1 MFEGFHSYR
10 RFRARMQL
18 LLAVPPSRFDAPATT
33 GALRDAIRELS
44 DAGYPTTAIREMML
58 SGVERM
64 VRDNCGSA
72 GQRDALLYWIEAS
85 IDDECARH
93 ATRPIPELPLGAS
106 ARRRA
111 TPAVARSAQRVRA
124 V

>member
-33 GALRDAIRELS
+33 GALREAIGDLS
-44 DAGYPTTAIREMML
+44 DAGYPTVAIREMML
-58 SGVERM
+58 TAVERM
-64 VRDNCGSA
+64 VRDSCGTS

-93 ATRPIPELPLGAS
+93 LSRPIPELPLGAA
-106 ARRRA
+106 ARARRA
-111 TPAVARSAQRVRA
+111 TPAVA
-124 V
+124 

>member
-85 IDDECARH
+85 IDDERLFK
-93 ATRPIPELPLGAS
+93 I
-106 ARRRA
+106 RRRDEA
-111 TPAVARSAQRVRA
+111 PPVTTPKEQEEETW
-124 V
+124 